1 MLHGVAAP
9 TPEPLKARQS
19 VTAET
24 LTFIMWTARSA
35 SRFVAG
41 RGRMPRER
49 IAEHLSER
57 ALTAAGIHVSDSSL
71 LYICRFYF
79 GGQYSE
85 EIVDDM
91 SVTAAGENAGQLH
104 TKQAAQLRRWQLRL
118 LCAPATIIQNM

>member
-9 TPEPLKARQS
+9 TPGPLKARKS

-41 RGRMPRER
+41 RRRMPRER

-57 ALTAAGIHVSDSSL
+57 APTAAGIHV
-71 LYICRFYF
+71 IR
-79 GGQYSE
+79 
-85 EIVDDM
+85 VDAVLIM
-91 SVTAAGENAGQLH
+91 EAL
-104 TKQAAQLRRWQLRL
+104 
-118 LCAPATIIQNM
+118 IINELQ

>member
-9 TPEPLKARQS
+9 TPEPLKARQY

-41 RGRMPRER
+41 RRRMPRER

-57 ALTAAGIHVSDSSL
+57 APTAAGIHVVRVGAVL
-71 LYICRFYF
+71 IMEAL
-79 GGQYSE
+79 
-85 EIVDDM
+85 
-91 SVTAAGENAGQLH
+91 
-104 TKQAAQLRRWQLRL
+104 
-118 LCAPATIIQNM
+118 IINELQ

>member
-9 TPEPLKARQS
+9 TPEPLKARQY

-57 ALTAAGIHVSDSSL
+57 APTAAGIHV
-71 LYICRFYF
+71 
-79 GGQYSE
+79 
-85 EIVDDM
+85 V
-91 SVTAAGENAGQLH
+91 SVGAVLIMEAL
-104 TKQAAQLRRWQLRL
+104 
-118 LCAPATIIQNM
+118 IINELQ